1 MGEIEPKSKAMDVK
15 GLVRNIIPLAPQAA
29 KETRKSVKTD
39 NATDR
44 DPNGQS
50 SQGGDQGSR
59 RQFTQEELEE
69 TVKRIEALPGFKDNG
84 LRARLA
90 QANGI
95 SVVYIEDALG
105 KVVRRIPEA
114 ELGALADSQ
123 EKKSGHLLNKAM

>member
-29 KETRKSVKTD
+29 KEARKSVKTD

-50 SQGGDQGSR
+50 SQGGDQGPR

-69 TVKRIEALPGFKDNG
+69 AVKRIEALPGFKDNG

-90 QANGI
+90 QAEGV
-95 SVVYIEDALG
+95 SVVYIEDAFG

-114 ELGALADSQ
+114 ELGALTAAQD
-123 EKKSGHLLNKAM
+123 KKSGHLLNKAM